1 VLERGRDLLNQLRDL
16 ADAFAPAVPAPDDP
30 PDEDGLLLGRDDPLA
45 GLYRETAAMTD
56 TALRM
61 VPLLPD
67 SATAQ
72 LPLCEG
78 LEAILRAVAARTA
91 TVAAGLARHRAEV
104 GQVARLAALL
114 EALEAGGPVALDS
127 FTALADE
134 VLADADAGGPL
145 RFLDADARR
154 PARFAACHGLNV
166 ARVVARV
173 VRHDLDLRSRAR
185 DAVLAA
191 LVHDAGLLRVPADI
205 LTHPGPL
212 DDEQRRQVEAHC
224 RAGAELAERLAPD
237 APWLADV
244 AAAHHERLDGTGYP
258 AGLKEPRLS
267 PLARLVAVCD
277 VYAAQCAARPYRP
290 ARETRTALTDTLLL
304 AEQGQLDRHQAGR
317 LLHLSFYPVGA
328 AVELADGAVGVV
340 VATPG
345 PRRDLENP
353 ARPVVALL
361 ADGRGRPLPLPRYLD
376 LAHADGP
383 SVVRALSAAERRA
396 ALGRRHPEWA

>member
-1 VLERGRDLLNQLRDL
+1 
-16 ADAFAPAVPAPDDP
+16 
-30 PDEDGLLLGRDDPLA
+30 
-45 GLYRETAAMTD
+45 MTD

-67 SATAQ
+67 SAAAQ

-78 LEAILRAVAARTA
+78 LEAILQAVAGRVA
-91 TVAAGLARHRAEV
+91 TVCAGVERHRAEA
-104 GQVARLAALL
+104 GQVTRLAALL
-114 EALEAGGPVALDS
+114 TALEAGDPVSLEG
-127 FTALADE
+127 FGALADE
-134 VLADADAGGPL
+134 VLSDAEAGGPL
-145 RFLDADARR
+145 RFLDADPRR
-154 PARFAACHGLNV
+154 PARFVACHSLTV

-173 VRHDLDLRSRAR
+173 VRHDLDLRTRAR

-191 LVHDAGLLRVPADI
+191 LVHDAGMLRVPAEI
-205 LTHPGPL
+205 PARPGPL
-212 DDEQRRQVEAHC
+212 DDGQRRRVEAHC

-244 AAAHHERLDGTGYP
+244 AATHHERLDGTGYP
-258 AGLKEPRLS
+258 AGLPEPRLS
-267 PLARLVAVCD
+267 PLSRLVAVCD
-277 VYAAQCAARPYRP
+277 VYAAQCAARPHRP
-290 ARETRTALTDTLLL
+290 ARETRTALADTLLL
-304 AEQGQLDRHQAGR
+304 AEQGLLDRHHAGR

-361 ADGRGRPLPLPRYLD
+361 SDGRGRPLPAPRYLD
-376 LAHADGP
+376 LALGAGP
-383 SVVRALSAAERRA
+383 SIVRTLSAAERRA